1 MKKNAQKN
9 TDRKLGILG
18 GGQLGKMLALDAA
31 RWNIDLYMLDKDH
44 SFPAAPYCPNFRKG
58 NFKDFDD
65 VLKFGREVDILSIE
79 IEAVNT
85 EALHQLVVEGK
96 IVHPDPGKLDII
108 KDKGKQKSFY
118 RINSL
123 PTSYFE
129 LFDGPEA
136 IRKAVEEGKCKLP
149 FVQKSR
155 TEGYDG
161 RGVKIIRTEKE
172 LEELLPSPSVIEEL
186 VDIEKEL
193 AVIAARNEKGEIK
206 TFPVVEMEFNPDANL
221 VEFLFAP
228 ASIDEKTASKAAAL
242 ARDTIKA
249 FDLCGLLAVELFL
262 TRSGEILIN
271 EVAPRTHNSG
281 HHTIE
286 SAETSQ
292 FEQQLRAILNLPL
305 GDTRLLT
312 PAVMVNL
319 LGEPG
324 HTGPA
329 YYKGMEE
336 ALAIP
341 GVHIHLYGKKETRPF
356 RKMGHV
362 TITDPDLEEAKR
374 KAREVQLLLKVEAKE
389 G

>member
-1 MKKNAQKN
+1 MKN
-9 TDRKLGILG
+9 TEKNTNRMKVGILG

-31 RWNIDLYMLDKDH
+31 RWDTELYMLDKDK
-44 SFPAAPYCPNFRKG
+44 SFPAAPYCPHFREG
-58 NFKDFDD
+58 DFKNYDE
-65 VLKFGREVDILSIE
+65 VLAFGREVDVLSIE

-85 EALHQLVVEGK
+85 EALHQLKKEGK
-96 IVHPDPGKLDII
+96 VIIHPAPDKLDII

-129 LFDGPEA
+129 LFDGPEE
-136 IRKAVEEGKCKLP
+136 IRKAVKEGKCKLP

-161 RGVKIIRTEKE
+161 RGVKVVRTEKD
-172 LEELLPSPSVIEEL
+172 LEELLPSPSVVEEM
-186 VDIEKEL
+186 VDIDKEL
-193 AVIAARNEKGEIK
+193 AVIAARNERGEIK

-228 ASIDEKTASKAAAL
+228 ASIPEEVAAKAAGL
-242 ARDTIKA
+242 AKDTIKA

-286 SAETSQ
+286 SADTSQ
-292 FEQQLRAILNLPL
+292 FEQHLRAILNLPL

-329 YYKGMEE
+329 VYKGIEE

-341 GVHIHLYGKKETRPF
+341 GVHVHLYGKKETRPF
-356 RKMGHV
+356 RKMGHITV
-362 TITDPDLEEAKR
+362 TDPDLEEAKR
-374 KAREVQLLLKVEAKE
+374 KAREVKAILKCESS